1 MSPHPTPS
9 SSWAFH
15 SGKTSPAWLALRP
28 GLSSCFSNW
37 FILVLVASLPVRLPP
52 LCSPPPPFPS
62 VSVSLHVPQP
72 LCPPSQPSV
81 PASGCRAVF
90 LPQKDCP
97 SRAAGRQTPRSG
109 LSIWKRT
116 GSAPST
122 ELGGWRCWVHTLNCL
137 QSPSIPT
144 PDQACM
150 EVGGFTAPQIQ
161 PLAQPHCRSLKEEA
175 NPVAPLGR
183 MDRVV
188 EGGNTLLPAPSCSL
202 CLSPPP
208 RSLAGNTSENR
219 GPEENRPELNDHIP
233 SPKTPG
239 RTRRVTQA
247 APWRLRLSLWLQS
260 WGPGHSRQ
268 PGSLGGKTTGTQRH
282 NPTQTRVNMCCS
294 VIQQS

>member
-1 MSPHPTPS
+1 M
-9 SSWAFH
+9 
-15 SGKTSPAWLALRP
+15 
-28 GLSSCFSNW
+28 
-37 FILVLVASLPVRLPP
+37 
-52 LCSPPPPFPS
+52 
-62 VSVSLHVPQP
+62 PQP
-72 LCPPSQPSV
+72 LPSISALCPRLWLP
-81 PASGCRAVF
+81 GC
-90 LPQKDCP
+90 LSSTEGSCP

-122 ELGGWRCWVHTLNCL
+122 ELGGWRCWVHTLNSL
-137 QSPSIPT
+137 QSPSTPT

-150 EVGGFTAPQIQ
+150 EVGWFTAPQIQ
-161 PLAQPHCRSLKEEA
+161 PLAQPQCRSLKEEA

-183 MDRVV
+183 MDRAV
-188 EGGNTLLPAPSCSL
+188 EGGITLLPAPSCSL

-208 RSLAGNTSENR
+208 PSLAGNTSENR
-219 GPEENRPELNDHIP
+219 GPEENRPELNDRIP
-233 SPKTPG
+233 SPK
-239 RTRRVTQA
+239 RRVSQA

-282 NPTQTRVNMCCS
+282 NPTQTRVNTCCS